1 MRRILIL
8 FLLAFLAQTTSLQ
21 ARPLYISMAASMTD
35 VISELLDTYNR
46 EHPQLKVYRNSGSS
60 GALARQIEGGA
71 PADIFISA
79 NPDWLDYL
87 TAANRIDTRHRVV
100 LAGNQLVFIGREEL
114 LGVRLENIE
123 KLNRIAIGNP
133 LHVPAGMYT
142 KQVLEKVG
150 KWKILK
156 QEHKLIQAKDVRQ
169 ALLYGDRGE
178 ADGAFV
184 YGSDARLAK
193 NARLLFAVD
202 PKLHAPI
209 NCSMALIAN
218 AQMHPQAI
226 DLFNFLAGPDSV
238 PILNRYGFTTKQR
251 GSERGK
257 P

>member
-1 MRRILIL
+1 MRRIMIL
-8 FLLAFLAQTTSLQ
+8 FLLTFLTQTTSLQ

-35 VISELLDTYNR
+35 VISEMLDTYNK
-46 EHPQLKVYRNSGSS
+46 EHPQLKIYRNSGSS

-87 TAANRIDTRHRVV
+87 TAAKRIDTQHRVI

-114 LGVRLENIE
+114 RGIRLENIE

-133 LHVPAGMYT
+133 HHVPAGMYT
-142 KQVLEKVG
+142 KQALEKVG

-156 QEHKLIQAKDVRQ
+156 QGHKLIETKDVRQ

-193 NARLLFAVD
+193 SAKLLFTVD

-209 NCSMALIAN
+209 TCSMGLIAN
-218 AQMHPQAI
+218 GRMHPQAI
-226 DLFNFLAGPDSV
+226 DLFNFLADPDSM
-238 PILNRYGFTTKQR
+238 PILNRYGFTTKR
-251 GSERGK
+251 LGSQRGK